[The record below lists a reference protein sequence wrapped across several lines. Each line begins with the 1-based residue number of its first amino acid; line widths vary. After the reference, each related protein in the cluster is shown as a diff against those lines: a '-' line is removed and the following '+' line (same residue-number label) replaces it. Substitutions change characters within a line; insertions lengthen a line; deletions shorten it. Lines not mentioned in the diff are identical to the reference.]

1 MTRQLTGRQEAILA
15 FITRYVEQR
24 GYPPAIREI
33 GPAFGIKSLRGVTI
47 HLDALERKGHIRRE
61 STSRSIQVLMP
72 DESRDSYVRLPIL
85 GAIAA
90 GAPLLAQENIEG
102 EMAVPR
108 RMIGGAEG
116 AFLLRVKGDSMVDA
130 HILDGDVVVIRPQ
143 QTAEN
148 GEIVAALLG
157 DEATVKRFRIE
168 GDESSLVPAN
178 RAYEPI
184 PLRGRDVRLIGKVIG
199 LLRTY

>member
-1 MTRQLTGRQEAILA
+1 MARQLTRRQEAIFA
-15 FITRYVEQR
+15 FITRYVEQH

-148 GEIVAALLG
+148 GEVVAALLG
-157 DEATVKRFRIE
+157 DEATVKRFRTE
-168 GDESSLVPAN
+168 GEESALVPAN
-178 RAYEPI
+178 SAYQPM